1 MIARGYDD
9 ELLFMGI
16 LSVRGFPSLLQERL
30 EASFGPV
37 DIITEPFPFTFTDYY
52 VPEMGEGIER
62 FFISFSNLVQPDTLA
77 MIKERTNEIEGELA
91 EDGKRSINL
100 DPGLLSLS
108 SIVLATTKNRSHRIA
123 IGRSLYAAML
133 IIGRKRCRRYCCAS
147 AIDTSSFPGWQ
158 KRGARA
164 YKGYDHTLC
173 PCRVAA
179 IILFP

>member
-62 FFISFSNLVQPDTLA
+62 FFISFSNLVQPATLA
-77 MIKERTNEIEGELA
+77 MFKERTNEIEGEWA
-91 EDGKRSINL
+91 EDGRRSINL

-108 SIVLATTKNRSHRIA
+108 SIVLATTKNRSHRIT
-123 IGRSLYAAML
+123 IGRSLYAELTL
-133 IIGRKRCRRYCCAS
+133 IYQNRHFEALPWTYADYRSEEVQEVLLRLRDRYKQLSRLA
-147 AIDTSSFPGWQ
+147 
-158 KRGARA
+158 KERG
-164 YKGYDHTLC
+164 
-173 PCRVAA
+173 
-179 IILFP
+179 

>member
-62 FFISFSNLVQPDTLA
+62 FFVSFHSLVFPDDLA
-77 MIKERTNEIEGELA
+77 LIKERTNSIEE
-91 EDGKRSINL
+91 EWMVDGGRSVNL
-100 DPGLLSLS
+100 DPGLLSYS
-108 SIVLATTKNRSHRIA
+108 SVILATTKNRAHRIA
-123 IGRSLYAAML
+123 IGRSLYAEL
-133 IIGRKRCRRYCCAS
+133 
-147 AIDTSSFPGWQ
+147 
-158 KRGARA
+158 
-164 YKGYDHTLC
+164 TLMYQEDD
-173 PCRVAA
+173 RE
-179 IILFP
+179 